1 MPTEK
6 KSKSSKLKKYE
17 GVYKKLLR
25 EQQKSTKSIE
35 KSIKRSPKKESKR
48 SPKKES
54 KRSPKKESKRSPK
67 KEVKTDPKK
76 EEIYVKKLNSY
87 QLFVQNESKKSKY
100 KGLEPRERM
109 SLISK
114 EWKKNN

>member
-35 KSIKRSPKKESKR
+35 KSIKRSPKKESKKE
-48 SPKKES
+48 PKKE
-54 KRSPKKESKRSPK
+54 
-67 KEVKTDPKK
+67 PKK